1 MYPIDALTEE
11 DKDTIQAY
19 IYEYG
24 YVLPQDIDKVLSSW
38 NKSKIKLFKI
48 MGRKLRISKEVEI
61 PINKDIIFNEL
72 DKIYPDFT
80 THWRDIY
87 SETRKFGCDFTKEL
101 ERYLFTSDFDGYTN
115 THSIEY
121 LFNKNRVYENSLAID
136 INFYSKSLGNL
147 NLRWG
152 TKTMKGIRKF
162 CEYCG
167 FFDSVP
173 EGMAL
178 YEEFRNR
185 VSDVLTKTKIKGRM
199 VMSIHPLDYI
209 TMSDNNC
216 GWSSCLSWETGCYYG
231 GTVELMNSNLAV
243 VCYLVSEK
251 PYLFYSLK
259 GGKKHRYF
267 IPNKSWRCVYFA
279 HKQILLTGNPY
290 PYYNQNLCD
299 IGLDWLYELVYNN
312 IHWDYKY
319 KKQPYGDMIHRCN
332 NEYTR
337 TDQRYAPWDHND
349 IIVYTYGL
357 YNDFN
362 VLDHTVNCYRNPVK
376 KNLRLSLSGRGT
388 CLSCG
393 GPVDFEDQKGASYKY
408 NSDFDFKTHQS
419 GEKLVCRHCDCG

>member
-1 MYPIDALTEE
+1 MYPIDALTDD
-11 DKDTIQAY
+11 DKDTIRAY
-19 IYEYG
+19 IYEFG
-24 YVLPQDIDKVLSSW
+24 HVLPQDINKVLGSW
-38 NKSKIKLFKI
+38 NKNKTKLFKI
-48 MGRKLRISKEVEI
+48 MGRKLRISKDVEI
-61 PINKDIIFNEL
+61 PMNKDFVFKQLNE
-72 DKIYPDFT
+72 IYPNFT
-80 THWRDIY
+80 IRWREIY
-87 SETRKFGCDFTKEL
+87 DDTRKFGCDFTKEL
-101 ERYLFTSDFDGYTN
+101 ERYLFSSGFNEHIVGRYVESLFDKNTIYKNELPISLCFYT
-115 THSIEY
+115 
-121 LFNKNRVYENSLAID
+121 KNRGMLKLPN
-136 INFYSKSLGNL
+136 GM
-147 NLRWG
+147 
-152 TKTMKGIRKF
+152 KTMKAVRKF

-173 EGMAL
+173 EGESL

-185 VSDVLTKTKIKGRM
+185 VSDVLTKTKIKGKM

-216 GWSSCLSWETGCYYG
+216 GWSSCLSWNNGCYYG

-243 VCYLVSEK
+243 VCYLESEK
-251 PYLFYSLK
+251 PYPFFSFVGEK
-259 GGKKHRYF
+259 REYF
-267 IPNKSWRCVYFA
+267 IPNKSWRCVYFV
-279 HKQILLTGNPY
+279 HKKILLTGNPY

-312 IHWDYKY
+312 VHWDYKY

-337 TDQRYAPWDHND
+337 TNQRYAPWDHND

-362 VLDHTVNCYRNPVK
+362 LLDYTVNCYRNPVK

-388 CLSCG
+388 CLCCG

-408 NSDFDFKTHQS
+408 NSDFDFKTRNS
-419 GEKLVCRHCDCG
+419 KELVCPHCDYS